1 MWFLVQPM
9 PRPKLK
15 NIFKLMGAN
24 AIVDISTKK
33 YPNHSMTIDL
43 DKWQWL
49 LDQDIGRVSS
59 NGSYAQVIWG
69 GKPKTIHTILT
80 PHFKETV
87 DHINHNSF
95 DNRMVNFRDVSQHE
109 QARNQTLSKVN
120 KSGVSGVIERKGVKG
135 STWRALISDGVKQ
148 VYLGSFKTLA
158 KATAVR
164 KAAEIKYGYHPL
176 HGAK

>member
-1 MWFLVQPM
+1 
-9 PRPKLK
+9 
-15 NIFKLMGAN
+15 MGAN

-33 YPNHSMTIDL
+33 HPNHSMTIDL

-59 NGSYAQVIWG
+59 NGHYAQVIWG

-80 PHFKETV
+80 PHFKQTV

-95 DNRMVNFRDVSQHE
+95 DNRMVNLRDISQRE
-109 QARNQTLSKVN
+109 QTLNQTLSKAN
-120 KSGVSGVIERKGVKG
+120 KSGVSGVIENKGLKR
-135 STWRALISDGVKQ
+135 STWKVVIGNGVKQ
-148 VYLGSFKTLA
+148 LYLGSFKTLEKA
-158 KATAVR
+158 KAVR

>member
-1 MWFLVQPM
+1 MKKRQFNTYKILNKTAV
-9 PRPKLK
+9 
-15 NIFKLMGAN
+15 
-24 AIVDISTKK
+24 VDISTPKH
-33 YPNHSMTIDL
+33 PDQSMLIDL
-43 DKWQWL
+43 DVWLDL
-49 LDQDIGRVSS
+49 LDRGIGRVGRAG
-59 NGSYAQVIWG
+59 NYAQTFFDG
-69 GKPKTIHTILT
+69 RPREIHKLIT
-80 PHFKETV
+80 PHFQLTV
-87 DHINHNSF
+87 DHVNHDSF

-164 KAAEIKYGYHPL
+164 KDAEVKYGYHPL